1 MVDSSPAE
9 AAGRRGSNLLLIGI
23 IGGVGLGAI
32 AGGQWPQFGRDVEF
46 LGEVFLN
53 ALMLMVVP
61 LVICSMVM
69 GIAAFGDVR
78 KLGGMGLRTLVY
90 YMFTTAIAVIVG
102 LVAVNLTRPGE
113 GVTIGETVDAAW
125 SVDQTGGS
133 DAGELLELLVIE
145 GEAELGKAGYDHKY
159 RVVVQGREK
168 PGAPTQAYHGRIPE
182 FAAATQTQL
191 PIQHWE
197 LADGTRVAAP
207 VSGDPGL
214 VIELAKSPV
223 QDKSLLEVVRE
234 VVLGLVPKNLVMA
247 AAETQIL
254 PVILFA
260 LALGA
265 VLTTLGERGRHVI
278 LLFDGLNQA
287 IMIMVQGIMY
297 FAPIGIFALVAGR
310 LGRAG
315 GFEGFLPQLRQIAW
329 YVGTVVGALGF
340 HALFVLPALL
350 LFVGRRN
357 PIVYARGMF
366 TALVTAFSTASSA
379 ATLPLTL
386 RGVARNGV
394 RARAASFVC
403 PLGTTINMDG
413 TAMYEAVAAMF
424 IAQAYGIELTIAH
437 QVIIF
442 LTATLAAIGAAGIP
456 EAGLVTMVIVLNAV
470 NLPTDGIVLIL
481 AIDWFLDRCR
491 TTVNVWG
498 DSIGAAVIDQLEGP
512 PEPSGAAPAT

>member
-1 MVDSSPAE
+1 MSEVLEDPPGEPSGDADDP
-9 AAGRRGSNLLLIGI
+9 RRGSNLLLIGI
-23 IGGVGLGAI
+23 LAGVALGAV
-32 AGGQWPQFGRDVEF
+32 AGGQWPQFGRGVEF
-46 LGEVFLN
+46 LGEVFLH

-61 LVICSMVM
+61 LVVCSMVM
-69 GIAAFGDVR
+69 GVAAFGDVR
-78 KLGGMGLRTLVY
+78 KLGGIGLETLVY
-90 YMFTTAIAVIVG
+90 YTITTALAVLVG

-113 GVTIGETVDAAW
+113 GVTIGESVAASW
-125 SVDQTGGS
+125 RIEDDT
-133 DAGELLELLVIE
+133 LVIE
-145 GEAELGKAGYDHKY
+145 GGAKLEKIDYDHKY
-159 RVVVQGREK
+159 RVVVQGRAK
-168 PGAPTQAYHGRIPE
+168 PDAEVETYHGRIPE
-182 FAAATQTQL
+182 YAAVTETEL

-197 LADGTRVAAP
+197 LADGTSVAPP
-207 VSGDPGL
+207 VSGEPGL
-214 VIELAKSPV
+214 QLELARAPV
-223 QDKSLLEVVRE
+223 QDKTILEVVRE
-234 VVLGLVPKNLVMA
+234 VVVGLVPKNLIMA
-247 AAETQIL
+247 AAETQVL

-265 VLTTLGERGRHVI
+265 VLTTLGERGGHVI
-278 LLFDGLNQA
+278 LFFDGLNEA
-287 IMIMVQGIMY
+287 IMIMVRGIMY

-329 YVGTVVGALGF
+329 YAGTVIGALGF
-340 HALFVLPALL
+340 HALIVLPALL
-350 LFVGRRN
+350 LFVGKKN
-357 PIVYARGMF
+357 PIAYASGMV
-366 TALVTAFSTASSA
+366 TALMTAFSTASSA

-386 RGVARNGV
+386 RGVAKNGV

-498 DSIGAAVIDQLEGP
+498 DSIGAAVIDQLEGSPDP
-512 PEPSGAAPAT
+512 PELPAGAT